1 MSVFTSLRQ
10 SAFTRISIIT
20 VLLLIALLASLF
32 YYLTYNE
39 VAANN
44 RAMEITAEL
53 TAQSVVD
60 KVDRNFYERFGDV
73 QAFAYNRL
81 AVQTA
86 EKDSVAEGT
95 QEFINTMTSY
105 YVLYDLMM
113 IVGRNGTVLAVNT
126 KDKNGKD
133 IGSSFLV
140 RQNFAGSEWFKACTS
155 GEGPKGGAWFS
166 DFMKDENVA
175 RIYQTT
181 GSGMAYAAP
190 IRDSNGGVIGVWY
203 NYASWKE
210 VTEGIREE
218 AENNLM
224 KDHPGAFALL
234 TKHNG
239 EVISAQDEKL
249 LGIIIHSDS
258 TGIKQLEGVDL
269 GKFSV
274 GQGKSHGA
282 YTYAGKQWKAF
293 TLIPSTAVSWSIF
306 FSPKNLTA
314 VLMLLFAMGGIGFF
328 VFRFFN
334 KNIVSRL
341 NSMKYI
347 QQKLSEGEFVPINSR
362 DVTKDEIGQMMQSLV
377 NLTSSLQ
384 GKAAFADEIAKG
396 NLKAQ
401 LENIDP
407 DDVLGNSLLNM
418 RNQLEVNIESEKR
431 RNWATEGLAQIG
443 TILRS
448 YKSLDELYSN
458 VIGFAVKYTNANQ
471 GAMFL
476 LDDDSGDQDL
486 IMVSCYAYNKKKY
499 IDKKVHVG
507 QGLIGQAVM
516 EKDTIYIT
524 DIPADYVHITSGLG
538 EATPRSIIIIPLKTN
553 DHVLGAMEI
562 ASFEKFEKHEIEFLE
577 KLAESIAASV
587 GSIRTNERT
596 REMVSQ
602 LQQQTEQMRSQEEE
616 MRQNMEELSATQEEM
631 IRKEQ
636 EYISRIRS
644 LETVNTAEE
653 RNFN

>member
-314 VLMLLFAMGGIGFF
+314 VLMLLFAMGAIGFF

-644 LETVNTAEE
+644 LETANTAEE

>member
-44 RAMEITAEL
+44 QAMEITAEL

-86 EKDSVAEGT
+86 ENDSLVEGT

-126 KDKNGKD
+126 KDKNGNG
-133 IGSSFLV
+133 IASSFLV
-140 RQNFAGSEWFKACTS
+140 GQNFANANWFHACTS
-155 GEGPKGGAWFS
+155 GEGPQGGAWFS
-166 DFMKDENVA
+166 DFMKDETVA

-218 AENNLM
+218 AEQNLL
-224 KDHPGAFALL
+224 KDHPGAFTLL
-234 TKHNG
+234 TKHSG
-239 EVISAQDEKL
+239 EVISARDEKL
-249 LGIIIHSDS
+249 LGVIVHSDS
-258 TGIKQLEGVDL
+258 TGIKKLEGVDL
-269 GKFSV
+269 SKFSI
-274 GQGKSHGA
+274 GRGKSHGA

-314 VLMLLFAMGGIGFF
+314 VLALLFAMSAIGLF

-334 KNIVSRL
+334 KNIVKRL
-341 NSMKYI
+341 NSMKHI
-347 QQKLSEGEFVPINSR
+347 QQKLSEGEFVPIHSR

-384 GKAAFADEIAKG
+384 SKAAFADEIAKG
-396 NLKAQ
+396 NLKAH

-418 RNQLEVNIESEKR
+418 RTQLELNIESEKR

-448 YKSLDELYSN
+448 YKSIDELYSN
-458 VIGFAVKYTNANQ
+458 VIGFVVKYMNANQ

-476 LDDDSGDQDL
+476 LDEDSGDQDL
-486 IMVSCYAYNKKKY
+486 IMVSCYAYDKKKY
-499 IDKKVHVG
+499 IDKKVNIG
-507 QGLIGQAVM
+507 QGLIGQAVV
-516 EKDTIYIT
+516 EKNTIYIT
-524 DIPADYVHITSGLG
+524 EIPADYIHITSGLG
-538 EATPRSIIIIPLKTN
+538 EATPRSVIILPLKTN
-553 DHVLGAMEI
+553 DQVLGAIEI

-577 KLAESIAASV
+577 KLTETIAGSI
-587 GSIRTNERT
+587 GSIRINERT

-602 LQQQTEQMRSQEEE
+602 LQEQTEQMRSQEEE

-644 LETVNTAEE
+644 LETANTAEE
-653 RNFN
+653 RNYN